1 VRIIDILIEI
11 QANQHMNKLQMPKAY
26 FHDTAELVDNRHLEE
41 TMHKVGAAVKQIY
54 PASASGKGDAFN
66 GNKNHE

>member
-1 VRIIDILIEI
+1 
-11 QANQHMNKLQMPKAY
+11 MNKLQMPKAY

-54 PASASGKGDAFN
+54 PASVSGKGDAFN